1 MNRIGTRSVVDRDA
15 YLKCI
20 ADSCD
25 TYAIPRVD
33 EGIGSIL
40 MMLAAL
46 IDARRV
52 LEIGTGSGYSAVSI
66 ASRLRPGFEIST
78 LEKDAHVYKVAKKN
92 IRQSPY
98 ARNIRCHHTDAIT
111 WLKHTDAIYDFI
123 FVDGKKREYETYLDL
138 CVTRLRS
145 GGLIVF
151 DDTFFTPHEKNGKRT
166 AKAIY
171 GMLLEKR
178 LVRYFEDFNAKFSKD
193 PRFESYFVHVSH
205 GLTVGMKR

>member
-1 MNRIGTRSVVDRDA
+1 MHRTSTRSVSDREIF
-15 YLKCI
+15 LKRI

-25 TYAIPRVD
+25 TCAIPRVD

-40 MMLAAL
+40 TMLAAL

-52 LEIGTGSGYSAVSI
+52 LEVGTGSGYSAVSI

-78 LEKDAHVYKVAKKN
+78 LEKDAHVYRIAKKN

-98 ARNIRCHHTDAIT
+98 ARSIRCHHTDAIA
-111 WLKHTDAIYDFI
+111 WLKRTNAIYDFI

-138 CVTRLRS
+138 CVNKLRS

-151 DDTFFTPHEKNGKRT
+151 DDTFFTPHERNGKRT

-171 GMLLEKR
+171 GILLEKR
-178 LVRYFEDFNAKFSKD
+178 LVRYFEDFNAKFSRD